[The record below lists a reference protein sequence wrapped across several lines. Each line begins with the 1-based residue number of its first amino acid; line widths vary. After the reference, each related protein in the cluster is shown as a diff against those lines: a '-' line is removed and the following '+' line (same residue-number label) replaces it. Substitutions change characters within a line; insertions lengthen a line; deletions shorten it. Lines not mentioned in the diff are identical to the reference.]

1 VNTPPTSGNT
11 PPPST
16 STPPPSGPPA
26 GPGGV
31 QAPDGYKTDSG
42 QMTSAG
48 RNISTKAEDAKGE
61 VDEIKPAK
69 VKQTEFG
76 QHTEH
81 QAWFTDYNAA
91 IEQFAAG
98 SAAMCDNLVAFAG
111 QLGGASTTYTQQESA
126 AQSNVTTS
134 GSGL

>member
-1 VNTPPTSGNT
+1 MNTPPTSGST

-16 STPPPSGPPA
+16 SSPPA
-26 GPGGV
+26 GPPPGPTGV
-31 QAPDGYKTDSG
+31 QAPDGYKTDTS

-69 VKQTEFG
+69 VKQAEFG

-81 QAWFTDYNAA
+81 QAWFTDYSAA
-91 IEQFAAG
+91 IEQLAAG
-98 SAAMCDNLVAFAG
+98 STAMCDNLVAFAG
-111 QLGGASTTYTQQESA
+111 QLGGSSTTYAEQESA
-126 AQSNVTTS
+126 ATSNVTNS